1 MQHLDEGTI
10 HAWLDGALSA
20 DEAARA
26 ELHVASCETCSDAV
40 AEARGLIAASSRIL
54 TALDDVPRVSG
65 AQWGR
70 RDRGDRRP
78 FLVRWRIAAVVA
90 LVVGGGALAL
100 AVRPRASFVALEAEA
115 DHDSSVTLAALDSP
129 VAETAAPT
137 SPPNVERPAL
147 LRGDG
152 APDRGAVGAGSGRT
166 PAQPILRGRDLSA
179 PPVDSAPTTLAQAN
193 VRVAAAPAPP
203 APARTDDTLR
213 LSYAV
218 AAEARVTADTAQV
231 ADRSSVSEKLG
242 GVLGARRSVA
252 DASARFAEPAAAQ
265 PRPLAAPEPNAPRL
279 LTEERMTEADGRVV
293 VRRVYR
299 VEETLVTLDERTPG
313 EQRDAFE
320 QRRSSEERQASA
332 DSTVALERRRRMNV
346 LELEQRRAE
355 VDSASTPAATSIS
368 WVGASGTEFT
378 LSGAVPRE
386 QLERFRRLLGY

>member
-20 DEAARA
+20 DEAGRV
-26 ELHVASCETCSDAV
+26 EMHVAACETCSDAV

-65 AQWGR
+65 ARWGR

-115 DHDSSVTLAALDSP
+115 DRESPVTLAALDSP
-129 VAETAAPT
+129 VAEVAAPT
-137 SPPNVERPAL
+137 SPANAERPAL

-166 PAQPILRGRDLSA
+166 PAQSILPGRDFSA
-179 PPVDSAPTTLAQAN
+179 PPADSAPTTLAQLN
-193 VRVAAAPAPP
+193 VRAAAAPPP
-203 APARTDDTLR
+203 ARARTDDTLR
-213 LSYAV
+213 LPYAV
-218 AAEARVTADTAQV
+218 AAEARATADTAQV

-252 DASARFAEPAAAQ
+252 DASARFAEPAAPQA
-265 PRPLAAPEPNAPRL
+265 RPLAAPEPNAPRL

-299 VEETLVTLDERTPG
+299 VEGTLVTLDERAAP
-313 EQRDAFE
+313 
-320 QRRSSEERQASA
+320 EERY
-332 DSTVALERRRRMNV
+332 
-346 LELEQRRAE
+346 ELEQRRSARE
-355 VDSASTPAATSIS
+355 EGQAAASTPADSLAAPTITIR
-368 WVGASGTEFT
+368 WVDARGAEFT
-378 LSGAVPRE
+378 LSGAAPQA
-386 QLERFRRLLGY
+386 QLEQIRKLLGY